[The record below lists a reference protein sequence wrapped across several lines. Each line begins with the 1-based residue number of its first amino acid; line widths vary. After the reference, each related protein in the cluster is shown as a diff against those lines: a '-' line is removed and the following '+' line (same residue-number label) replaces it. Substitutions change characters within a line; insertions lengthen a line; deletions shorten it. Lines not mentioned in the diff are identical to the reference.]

1 MGDWT
6 SKRRGLQRSRVR
18 GAGRIGGPRLRSLAV
33 LVLLMIGGANGARAG
48 EAPVHSVVG
57 HGSIVRVESTSEG
70 LQLTNIQVSI
80 DASEPSGAGAM
91 VYRPRVAWGAPSL
104 IALNCVDFRTFS
116 WTVPG
121 GGLVRGHD
129 VFASGSTGG
138 AKRFIRLRVFDRTES
153 TASESLLRDR
163 FVVSPYR
170 DSAPCG
176 APSRVGERF
185 AQAHFRVV
193 HALGS

>member
-1 MGDWT
+1 V
-6 SKRRGLQRSRVR
+6 RRLV
-18 GAGRIGGPRLRSLAV
+18 ACV
-33 LVLLMIGGANGARAG
+33 VLLVAVGNGARAG
-48 EAPVHSVVG
+48 EAPIHSVVG
-57 HGSIVRVESTSEG
+57 HGSIVRVENTSEG
-70 LQLTNIQVSI
+70 LRLTNIQLFI
-80 DASEPSGAGAM
+80 DASEPSSAGVV

-104 IALNCVDFRTFS
+104 IALNCVDFRAFS

-129 VFASGSTGG
+129 VYASGSTG
-138 AKRFIRLRVFDRTES
+138 AEKRFIRLRIFDRAAS

-176 APSRVGERF
+176 APSRVGEKF
-185 AQAHFRVV
+185 TQAHFRVV